1 MTTGGMMINDEGTI
15 RMMDVA
21 LYVVSVSAAQSSNSS
36 RVKNLLDLKVI
47 VGIYVHTLILL
58 SLII

>member
-1 MTTGGMMINDEGTI
+1 MINDEGTI

-36 RVKNLLDLKVI
+36 RVKNSLDLKLI
-47 VGIYVHTLILL
+47 VGIYSYVHTLILL